1 MAGACTKVAV
11 PFVISRLNQAFL
23 MPFAGAG
30 GSGWEADGPGFTL
43 APSPVGE
50 VAGGGRTP
58 VEGKKRGFRE
68 VRERED
74 KEERETQKF
83 KTFFSLPVYVQ
94 TRSRSIRFNPEK
106 ILLIYEV

>member
-1 MAGACTKVAV
+1 MAGAC
-11 PFVISRLNQAFL
+11 PDSDGSRDFSRLNQAFL
-23 MPFAGAG
+23 TPFAGAG
-30 GSGWEADGPGFTL
+30 GSGWEAGVPSFTL

-50 VAGGGRTP
+50 AAGGGRTP
-58 VEGKKRGFRE
+58 VERKKRGFRE
-68 VRERED
+68 RGED
-74 KEERETQKF
+74 KKERETQKF